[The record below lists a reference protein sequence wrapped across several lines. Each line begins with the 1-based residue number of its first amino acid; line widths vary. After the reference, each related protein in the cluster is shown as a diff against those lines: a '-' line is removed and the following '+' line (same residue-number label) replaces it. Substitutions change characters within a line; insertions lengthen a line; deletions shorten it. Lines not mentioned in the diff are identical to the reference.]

1 MILSFINL
9 LGKFLLIICLGAIA
23 LGQNSTKNQ
32 YLANNYE
39 VLFFDKANA
48 FRFFDKKFYQNDI
61 FLVGEMHGTANSYK
75 VQQLLL
81 DEIKRKTNFTN
92 YLVELD
98 YVDAARIN
106 KYLVTGDEK
115 ILQSVFAQ
123 YKGVFYYC
131 KEYYDVFTHIFQ
143 INQKLKE
150 KDRIKLIGVE
160 TVSPN
165 KVKNLDFLEEILAE
179 VNYKKGSLQILDE
192 IYQYKNKEFSYSE
205 WKKLFISLIEDVKNN
220 RQKYEKI
227 LGKKF
232 WEFNYLAENFAASFA
247 QNEKRSGKPLT
258 DEDVET
264 IRDTQMA
271 KNFQTQYEHFKLKK
285 QKFFGFFGREHI
297 YQSYAKQTQW
307 MTAQIKK
314 NNQQLK
320 IVSFSLRYLN
330 CNFMIPTSFL
340 PTKQDKLFFYGGFQN
355 DDSPFVK
362 AIGINDLNGIEPNA
376 ETILFKLDEQNS
388 PYRNLPDLVEKI
400 DDGKS
405 TVDYFNFAILLRNS
419 MATTPISEK

>member
-1 MILSFINL
+1 MRS
-9 LGKFLLIICLGAIA
+9 KFRKLVSKILLIVFLAIIGF
-23 LGQNSTKNQ
+23 GQNLSKTQ
-32 YLANNYE
+32 YLADNHE
-39 VLFFDKANA
+39 VLSFDKPNN
-48 FRFFDKKFYQNDI
+48 FRFFDKKFYQNDL
-61 FLVGEMHGTANSYK
+61 FLIGEMHGTVNSYK

-106 KYLVTGDEK
+106 KYLTTGDEK
-115 ILQSVFAQ
+115 ILQTVFAQ
-123 YKGVFYYC
+123 HKGVFYYC
-131 KEYYDVFTHIFQ
+131 KEYYDVFTHVFQ
-143 INQKLKE
+143 INQKLKT
-150 KDRIKLIGVE
+150 KDRIKFIGVE
-160 TVSPN
+160 TVSAI
-165 KVKNLDFLEEILAE
+165 KAKNLDFLEEILTE
-179 VNYKKGSLQILDE
+179 IKYKNGLLPILDQVF
-192 IYQYKNKEFSYSE
+192 QYKIKKISGNE
-205 WKKLFISLIEDVKNN
+205 WKQLFVNLAEDVKNN
-220 RQKYEKI
+220 PPKYEKI
-227 LGKKF
+227 FGKKF
-232 WEFNYLAENFAASFA
+232 WEFNYLAENFVAWFD
-247 QNEKRSGKPLT
+247 QNEKRSGKTLT
-258 DEDVET
+258 DEDVDT

-271 KNFQTQYEHFKLKK
+271 KNFQAQYENFKLKK

-297 YQSYAKQTQW
+297 YQSYSKPTQW

-314 NNQQLK
+314 NNPQLK

-362 AIGINDLNGIEPNA
+362 ALGINDLNEVEPNS
-376 ETILFKLDEQNS
+376 ETVLFKLDEQNS

-400 DDGKS
+400 ADGKS

-419 MATTPISEK
+419 KATTPISEK